1 MTTGP
6 AKFQVDIKEGA
17 EGGGGEVPKRPVDV
31 KRVISEN
38 VDRPLNVTAA
48 PTGKAFSFAPK
59 YVLNRVL
66 SVINSCFLCA
76 LFVLTFLSLFS

>member
-1 MTTGP
+1 VTTGP

-17 EGGGGEVPKRPVDV
+17 EGAGVPKRPVDV
-31 KRVISEN
+31 KRVIREH

-48 PTGKAFSFAPK
+48 PTAKAFWFAPK
-59 YVLNRVL
+59 YVFNRVL
-66 SVINSCFLCA
+66 PAINSCFLCA